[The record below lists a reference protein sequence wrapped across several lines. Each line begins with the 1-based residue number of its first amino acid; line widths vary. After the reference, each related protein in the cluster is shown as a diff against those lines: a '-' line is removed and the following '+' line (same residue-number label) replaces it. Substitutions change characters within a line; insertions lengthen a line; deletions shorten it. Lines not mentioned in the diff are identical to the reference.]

1 MKDYYR
7 MKRIMY
13 RNRPFF
19 LGVRIMIDLALLTID
34 NRLAYFFIMVTGVM
48 SVSTKYVSEEEYLI
62 PLTYD
67 EMKKRRLAEVKDI
80 MLRAFLLMTG
90 NTLISYF
97 IPALRNGDEFLSGR
111 PFICLAMF
119 ILCLIE
125 LWSCLI
131 DSLVFKAGNKAKK
144 IGYNL
149 LEFIPVFLTGM
160 YCFRRIDTSD
170 SSFFY
175 KGPEWVHVLILAA
188 FAVMP
193 IINAIRTLKKWH
205 FHDYIPAMQ
214 NVRNVVERV

>member
-1 MKDYYR
+1 

-19 LGVRIMIDLALLTID
+19 LAMRIIIDLALLTID
-34 NRLAYFFIMVTGVM
+34 NRLAYFIIMIAGVM
-48 SVSTKYVSEEEYLI
+48 SLSTKYVSEEEYLI

-80 MLRAFLLMTG
+80 MLRAFLLMAG

-111 PFICLAMF
+111 PFICLAIF
-119 ILCLIE
+119 ILCLVE

-131 DSLVFKAGNKAKK
+131 DSLVFKARNKAKN

-149 LEFIPVFLTGM
+149 LEFIPVFLIGG

-175 KGPEWVHVLILAA
+175 KGPEWVHIMII
-188 FAVMP
+188 AVIAVAP
-193 IINAIRTLKKWH
+193 VINAVRNIKKWQ
-205 FHDYIPAMQ
+205 FHDFIPDMQ
-214 NVRNVVERV
+214 NVKNVAAR

>member
-34 NRLAYFFIMVTGVM
+34 NRLAYFFIMIIGVM

-80 MLRAFLLMTG
+80 MLRAFLLMAG

-97 IPALRNGDEFLSGR
+97 IPALRNGD
-111 PFICLAMF
+111 
-119 ILCLIE
+119 
-125 LWSCLI
+125 
-131 DSLVFKAGNKAKK
+131 
-144 IGYNL
+144 
-149 LEFIPVFLTGM
+149 
-160 YCFRRIDTSD
+160 
-170 SSFFY
+170 
-175 KGPEWVHVLILAA
+175 
-188 FAVMP
+188 
-193 IINAIRTLKKWH
+193 
-205 FHDYIPAMQ
+205 
-214 NVRNVVERV
+214 

>member
-1 MKDYYR
+1 

-34 NRLAYFFIMVTGVM
+34 NRLAYFIIMIAGVM

-80 MLRAFLLMTG
+80 MLRAFLLMAG

-111 PFICLAMF
+111 P
-119 ILCLIE
+119 
-125 LWSCLI
+125 
-131 DSLVFKAGNKAKK
+131 
-144 IGYNL
+144 
-149 LEFIPVFLTGM
+149 
-160 YCFRRIDTSD
+160 
-170 SSFFY
+170 
-175 KGPEWVHVLILAA
+175 
-188 FAVMP
+188 
-193 IINAIRTLKKWH
+193 
-205 FHDYIPAMQ
+205 
-214 NVRNVVERV
+214 

>member
-19 LGVRIMIDLALLTID
+19 LAMRIIIDLALLTID
-34 NRLAYFFIMVTGVM
+34 NRLAYFIIMIAGVM

-80 MLRAFLLMTG
+80 MLRAFLLMAG

-119 ILCLIE
+119 ILCLIV
-125 LWSCLI
+125 LWTCLI
-131 DSLVFKAGNKAKK
+131 DNLVFKARNKAKN
-144 IGYNL
+144 IGFNL
-149 LEFIPVFLTGM
+149 LEFIPVFLIGG

-175 KGPEWVHVLILAA
+175 KGPEWVHIMII
-188 FAVMP
+188 AVIAVAP
-193 IINAIRTLKKWH
+193 IINAVRNLKKWQ
-205 FHDYIPAMQ
+205 FHDFIPDMQ
-214 NVRNVVERV
+214 NVKNVAAR